1 MPNTRN
7 GSDKVNSIGSGQP
20 TSAGNAVWLEE
31 LQKYTEESLKF
42 EATL

>member
-7 GSDKVNSIGSGQP
+7 GSDINNNIGGQP